1 MLMHR
6 LSRHEKAATQ
16 RAHRAD
22 LHSLYRLR
30 WQRFEF
36 AADEG
41 RHAEGV
47 EYATLEWGYCFNH
60 RRLLEPIGNILPAEA
75 EVKFVAALSVELGLS
90 DAERTELM
98 PSGKQTVIANRIHWA
113 KMCRFQ
119 AFKGRSLN
127 SHCPRLERHRSMY
140 RKFENMRLSL
150 GLGRE
155 LSVDQLIDLVN
166 TR

>member
-90 DAERTELM
+90 DAERQADCHCQSHPLGEDVSL
-98 PSGKQTVIANRIHWA
+98 SGIQGTL
-113 KMCRFQ
+113 
-119 AFKGRSLN
+119 S
-127 SHCPRLERHRSMY
+127 E
-140 RKFENMRLSL
+140 LSL
-150 GLGRE
+150 STSGTPPLNV
-155 LSVDQLIDLVN
+155 SQV
-166 TR
+166 